1 MSSLRSQLE
10 SAHSSFSAE
19 GVASMET
26 ALWSACLPP
35 FDLAAPLD
43 VPYWFKKEFYGLD
56 NLKATQCGGQLELSV

>member
-1 MSSLRSQLE
+1 
-10 SAHSSFSAE
+10 
-19 GVASMET
+19 MET